1 MDKIEKA
8 IAKLNQKEKEIVK
21 DILEKLDNDNL
32 LGLDIQKLKGHEE
45 IFRAR
50 KGNIRIIYRKTK
62 TQKISVL
69 AIERRSEKTY
79 RNF

>member
-8 IAKLNQKEKEIVK
+8 LRMINAKEKEIIK
-21 DILEKLDNDNL
+21 DILDKLREDNI
-32 LGLDIQKLKGHEE
+32 LGFGVQKLRGHKD
-45 IFRAR
+45 IFRAK
-50 KGNIRIIYRKTK
+50 KGNIRIIYRKIEAR
-62 TQKISVL
+62 KIFVL